1 MGGESGR
8 LVALA
13 VVGVFV
19 LATCS
24 SNARPHANQPA
35 STRHGGTIRL
45 AVVGV
50 DGELDPVNVV
60 ATDQSQMVV
69 LDLLADGLT
78 SIDPALGQP
87 VSALAT
93 KWSADAAGTT
103 WTFTLTDGVMF
114 SDGTAVTAAS
124 VVASLEHVAQRPE
137 SLAGAQLDVIA
148 GSAEFAAGSASHVSG
163 LAAPDEQ
170 TVRITTTSP
179 QVDLPALLASPLYGV
194 VKPPEDDPSV
204 TTETT
209 AAVSSSQR
217 WSIGAGPFR
226 VADRAGSLATATSLV
241 RADGSS
247 AQLDSIDLVR
257 VADPAAALLA
267 VQQGQADWGGV
278 ASVTPASTAPAAG
291 VAVQTSP
298 LGAEEFFGMNLASPT
313 FANQLFRQAI
323 VRAVDR
329 TKVVAA
335 GLTDLVPSSA
345 IVPTGV
351 AGSMTD
357 PCGDPCAFS
366 ADQAKVLLT
375 QAFPDGQVPLVEVD
389 TSDGVGDVAAAN
401 SVRDQLVAVGIPAQ
415 VKAQPFD
422 DYRHFVT
429 TGNQQLF
436 RTGWVGLA
444 PTAGAFLDPLFRSNS
459 LDNLTAFNVAEID
472 ARLTAAAAELD
483 ATKRGA
489 LYSAI
494 EQTILSL
501 SPVLPLGAYRSSV
514 ALAAGV
520 QDYAAR
526 LDGTFD
532 IERVWVGA
540 GTPSSTG

>member
-1 MGGESGR
+1 M
-8 LVALA
+8 
-13 VVGVFV
+13 
-19 LATCS
+19 
-24 SNARPHANQPA
+24 
-35 STRHGGTIRL
+35 RL

-50 DGELDPVNVV
+50 DDELDPVDVV

-78 SIDPALGQP
+78 SIDPAPGQP
-87 VSALAT
+87 VPALAA
-93 KWSADAAGTT
+93 KWSPDAAGTT

-114 SDGTAVTAAS
+114 SDGTAATAAS
-124 VVASLEHVAQRPE
+124 VVASLEHVARHPE
-137 SLAGAQLDVIA
+137 SLAGAQLDVVA
-148 GSAEFAAGSASHVSG
+148 GSAEFAAGSANHVSG

-179 QVDLPALLASPLYGV
+179 QADLPALLASPLYGV
-194 VKPPEDDPSV
+194 VKPAEVDPSV
-204 TTETT
+204 TTETM
-209 AAVSSSQR
+209 AAASSSQR
-217 WSIGAGPFR
+217 WNVGAGPFR
-226 VADRAGSLATATSLV
+226 VADRAGSLSNATSLV
-241 RADGSS
+241 RSDGSS

-257 VADPAAALLA
+257 VVDPGAALRA

-278 ASVTPASTAPAAG
+278 ASGTPASTGPG
-291 VAVQTSP
+291 VVVQTSP

-329 TKVVAA
+329 TKVIAS
-335 GLTDLVPSSA
+335 GLPDLVPSSA

-351 AGSMTD
+351 AGSALD
-357 PCGDPCAFS
+357 PCDDPCAFS
-366 ADQAKVLLT
+366 VEQAKALLA
-375 QAFPDGQVPLVEVD
+375 QAFPDGQVPLVEVE

-401 SVRDQLVAVGIPAQ
+401 SVRDQLVAAGIPAQ

-444 PTAGAFLDPLFRSNS
+444 PTAGAYLDPLFRSNS

-494 EQTILSL
+494 EQTLLSL

>member
-1 MGGESGR
+1 M
-8 LVALA
+8 
-13 VVGVFV
+13 
-19 LATCS
+19 
-24 SNARPHANQPA
+24 
-35 STRHGGTIRL
+35 RL
-45 AVVGV
+45 AVAGV
-50 DGELDPVNVV
+50 DGDLDPVAVV

-78 SIDPALGQP
+78 SIEPGSGQP
-87 VSALAT
+87 VAALST
-93 KWSADAAGTT
+93 TWSTDAAGTT
-103 WTFTLTDGVMF
+103 WTFTLADGIMF

-124 VVASLEHVAQRPE
+124 VVASLEHVAQHPE
-137 SLAGAQLDVIA
+137 SLAGAQLDVVA
-148 GSAEFAAGSASHVSG
+148 GSAEFAAGSADHVAG

-194 VKPPEDDPSV
+194 EKPAEVDPSV
-204 TTETT
+204 TTESTT
-209 AAVSSSQR
+209 AVSSSPR

-241 RADGSS
+241 RSDGSS
-247 AQLDSIDLVR
+247 AQLDSIDLVQ
-257 VADPAAALLA
+257 VVDPAAALRA
-267 VQQGQADWGGV
+267 VQQGQADWGGI
-278 ASVTPASTAPAAG
+278 ASRTPPSTGPG

-335 GLTDLVPSSA
+335 GLPDLVPSSA
-345 IVPTGV
+345 VVPTGV
-351 AGSMTD
+351 AGSALD
-357 PCGDPCAFS
+357 PCGGPCAFS
-366 ADQAKVLLT
+366 TDQSKVLLA

-401 SVRDQLVAVGIPAQ
+401 SVRDQLVAAGIPAQ

-436 RTGWVGLA
+436 RSGWVGLA
-444 PTAGAFLDPLFRSNS
+444 PTAGAYLDPLFRSNS

-472 ARLTAAAAELD
+472 ARLTAAAAEPD
-483 ATKRGA
+483 ATKRSA
-489 LYSAI
+489 LSSAI

-532 IERVWVGA
+532 VERVWVGA
-540 GTPSSTG
+540 GTTSSTG

>member
-1 MGGESGR
+1 MGGGSGR
-8 LVALA
+8 LAALA
-13 VVGVFV
+13 VVAVFV
-19 LATCS
+19 LAACS
-24 SNARPHANQPA
+24 GGAHRPVAAPK
-35 STRHGGTIRL
+35 SSRHGGTMRL

-50 DGELDPVNVV
+50 DGDLDPVDVV

-78 SIDPALGQP
+78 SIDLASGQP
-87 VSALAT
+87 VPALAT
-93 KWSADAAGTT
+93 KWSTDAPGTT
-103 WTFTLTDGVMF
+103 WTFTLADGVMF
-114 SDGTAVTAAS
+114 SNGTAVTAAQ
-124 VVASLEHVAQRPE
+124 VVASLEHVAQHPE

-148 GSAEFAAGSASHVSG
+148 GSAEFAAGSASHMSG

-170 TVRITTTSP
+170 TVRITTISP
-179 QVDLPALLASPLYGV
+179 QADLPALLASPLYGV
-194 VKPPEDDPSV
+194 VEPPEPDPSV
-204 TTETT
+204 TAVTT
-209 AAVSSSQR
+209 AVAVSSSP

-241 RADGSS
+241 RSDGGS
-247 AQLDSIDLVR
+247 AQLDSIELVR
-257 VADPAAALLA
+257 VADTAAGLRA
-267 VQQGQADWGGV
+267 VQQGRADWAPAPPGT
-278 ASVTPASTAPAAG
+278 SASTAPAG
-291 VAVQTSP
+291 TLHTSP

-329 TKVVAA
+329 TKVVRA
-335 GLTDLVPSSA
+335 GLPALVPSSA

-351 AGSMTD
+351 AGSTAD
-357 PCGDPCAFS
+357 PCGDPCRFS
-366 ADQAKVLLT
+366 PDQAKALLA

-389 TSDGVGDVAAAN
+389 TSDGEGDVAAAN
-401 SVRDQLVAVGIPAQ
+401 SVRDQLMVVGIPAQ

-422 DYRHFVT
+422 DYRQFVT

-444 PTAGAFLDPLFRSNS
+444 PTAGAYLDPMFRSNS
-459 LDNLTAFNVAEID
+459 LDNLTAFNVTEID
-472 ARLTAAAAELD
+472 TRLTAAAVEPD
-483 ATKRGA
+483 VTKRRA

-532 IERVWVGA
+532 VERVWVGA